1 MTMRARLSLLLIV
14 FCPAVT
20 VGQMNPVAESP
31 WLVFKNVTVID
42 MKAGLPKSGITVVIH
57 RNRIVAT
64 GSSSVIRT
72 IAIPKNALTIDGH
85 RKFLL
90 PAFWDMH
97 VHLGTEDFD
106 RNSYLPLFIANGVTG
121 IRIMDGEPEY
131 HQWRKEIENGSLI
144 GPRMFIASRVVGFSE
159 LSNISEARAREEVK
173 RAKKEGADFV
183 KVHDNVPRQSYFALI
198 DEAKGLNL
206 PVEGHV
212 PTSISAAEAS
222 AAGQK
227 SIEHSTG
234 LDEAKSDE
242 SKAKVL
248 SALFKMNRT
257 WLCPTLI
264 MRNNYATL
272 DNLALAHDPRLKYV
286 KPSWRKRWLG
296 MTKAAADMPTAEWS
310 KRKEMIRK
318 EKFLV
323 ASMQQR
329 GVGILAGTD
338 DANPYAMVG
347 FGLHD
352 ELAMLVDAGLTPIQ
366 ALQAA
371 TLNPAKF
378 FDKLDSLGT
387 IEKGKL
393 ADLVLLDANPLTD
406 IRNTKRISAVVV
418 NGRYFPPAALQKIL
432 ADVES
437 AAK

>member
-1 MTMRARLSLLLIV
+1 
-14 FCPAVT
+14 
-20 VGQMNPVAESP
+20 MNPVAESS
-31 WLVFKNVTVID
+31 WLIFKNVTVID
-42 MKAGLPKSGITVVIH
+42 MKGGLPKSGMTVVIH
-57 RNRIVAT
+57 GTRIVAT
-64 GSSSVIRT
+64 GNSTVIRT
-72 IAIPKNALTIDGH
+72 IAIPKNALTIDGR

-97 VHLGTEDFD
+97 AHLGTDDFD
-106 RNSYLPLFIANGVTG
+106 KNSYLPLFIANGVTS

-144 GPRMFIASRVVGFSE
+144 GPRMFIASRVVGFSDS
-159 LSNISEARAREEVK
+159 SNISAGGAREEVK

-183 KVHDNVPRQSYFALI
+183 KVHDNIPRQSYFALI
-198 DEAKGLNL
+198 EEGKRLNL
-206 PVEGHV
+206 PVQGHV

-272 DNLALAHDPRLKYV
+272 DNQALARDTRLKYV
-286 KPSWRKRWLG
+286 KPSWRNRWLG

-318 EKFLV
+318 EKILV
-323 ASMQQR
+323 GRMQQA

-418 NGRYFPPAALQKIL
+418 NGNYFSPAALHKIL

>member
-1 MTMRARLSLLLIV
+1 
-14 FCPAVT
+14 
-20 VGQMNPVAESP
+20 
-31 WLVFKNVTVID
+31 
-42 MKAGLPKSGITVVIH
+42 MKAGLPKSGMTVVIH

-242 SKAKVL
+242 SKAKAL

-296 MTKAAADMPTAEWS
+296 MTKAAADMTTAEWS